1 MIDEIFLENAI
12 RIRRKYLKLSNNM
25 DLYQKKAEE
34 TSKILDRTL
43 IEVDVINDKAK
54 NGKEEDTQ
62 SLLHELVK
70 VLNNVEEEGKLLEKM
85 VEPINIEIEK
95 LALEEQELFRQIK
108 IKHNNLT
115 DDEIIEC
122 VKNRLITEELI

>member
-1 MIDEIFLENAI
+1 M
-12 RIRRKYLKLSNNM
+12 
-25 DLYQKKAEE
+25 
-34 TSKILDRTL
+34 
-43 IEVDVINDKAK
+43 
-54 NGKEEDTQ
+54 
-62 SLLHELVK
+62 
-70 VLNNVEEEGKLLEKM
+70 LNNVEEEGKLLEKM